1 MDYHSIQSEKAKA
14 MMRFRRLRNI
24 AKMWRLLELLVA
36 IAVLSWSST
45 RRPLALKLAGQFV
58 LQLYEYIFH
67 PFFNFV
73 IGNAIIIV
81 VVLISRKNNAG
92 DNEISDPYVENGDAL
107 NHAVSDE
114 LTQIPEASP
123 VEEKECENKQIV
135 ISENAV
141 TESQCDAVSTAIEEA
156 TKQIQRFQRTQSEK
170 LKSDLRVKPRRE
182 LRRSETVAI
191 SDNRAISSLDT
202 VDTLSS
208 EEFRRKIETFIAEQ
222 QRFLWSQRMAEDNY

>member
-1 MDYHSIQSEKAKA
+1 

-36 IAVLSWSST
+36 LAVLSWSST
-45 RRPLALKLAGQFV
+45 RLPLSLKLVGQFV
-58 LQLYEYIFH
+58 LQLYPYIFD

-81 VVLISRKNNAG
+81 IVLISRKNDG
-92 DNEISDPYVENGDAL
+92 DNQISDHYVENSDAL
-107 NHAVSDE
+107 HRIDAVSDK
-114 LTQIPEASP
+114 LTPIPETSLAAET
-123 VEEKECENKQIV
+123 EETACEDKHIV

-141 TESQCDAVSTAIEEA
+141 TEIQCDAVRTAIEQA
-156 TKQIQRFQRTQSEK
+156 TKQIQRFKRTQSEK
-170 LKSDLRVKPRRE
+170 LKSDLQATPRRQ
-182 LRRSETVAI
+182 LLRSETVSI
-191 SDNRAISSLDT
+191 SCNDRAISSFDT

-222 QRFLWSQRMAEDNY
+222 QRFRWSQKMAEDN